1 MRVIVFVLCAL
12 FTLGIFVT
20 MLVSIWSTRDRG
32 ETQLRH
38 GQSLAG
44 ELVWAAIPCLM
55 IIAAAIPAGVAIL
68 TPSSA
73 GPRELPPLFIPAR
86 GSAGAGAGAAQRRS
100 ARCGTAD
107 VASATC
113 LPVRLLRTPTRQTSP
128 ESGEHRRHETD
139 PSERAQ
145 PENGAEPSNSPALVG
160 QPAA

>member
-32 ETQLRH
+32 GTQLRH

-73 GPRELPPLFIPAR
+73 APRELPPLSMPAR
-86 GSAGAGAGAAQRRS
+86 GSAGAGTAPRRS
-100 ARCGTAD
+100 ARCGSAD

-139 PSERAQ
+139 SSERAQ
-145 PENGAEPSNSPALVG
+145 LENGAEPSNSPALVG